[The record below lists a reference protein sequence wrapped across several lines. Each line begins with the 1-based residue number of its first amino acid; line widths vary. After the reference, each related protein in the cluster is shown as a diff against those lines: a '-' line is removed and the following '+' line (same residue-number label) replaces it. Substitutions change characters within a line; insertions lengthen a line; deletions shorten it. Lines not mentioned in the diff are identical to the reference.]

1 MRSTINADNIAPED
15 MKERAMIFIRKHM
28 EEALKV
34 EYLAEEDPRSLW
46 VALEERFNH
55 QRTIYLPEARHD
67 WQNIRFQD
75 FKTVNEYNSEIC
87 RIRSL
92 LKFCGEELTEA
103 DLLEKTF
110 STFPPSCMVLQQ
122 QYRERNF
129 ARFSELVTIML
140 LAEKNND
147 LLLRNDQA
155 RPTGTRAVP
164 LPEANAIAHREN
176 NRARRNRGRGRGRRP
191 KHPRHGRRN
200 GPRNGPYDRD
210 YQDNRPRGN
219 NRARRNRGRGRGRR
233 PEHPRHGRRNG
244 PRNGPYDRDHQDNRP
259 RGRGGR
265 GQGPRGGNRN
275 AQVQQA
281 QIRENV
287 GPARHPQNQH
297 NLCYRC
303 GGTDYWSRTCRA
315 TNEEIGE
322 YHARRGTREA
332 NLVEWSVPI
341 DTTLEITDFQ
351 AANGYI
357 ED

>member
-1 MRSTINADNIAPED
+1 MSRMSNLNKLDFVALEVSGRNYLKWTQDVKLHLTANKMRSTIIADNITPED
-15 MKERAMIFIRKHM
+15 MKARAMIFIRKHM

-55 QRTIYLPEARHD
+55 QRAIYLPEARHD

-129 ARFSELVTIML
+129 ARFSELITILL
-140 LAEKNND
+140 LAEKNNN

-155 RPTGTRAVP
+155 RPTGTRAIP
-164 LPEANAIAHREN
+164 LPEANIIAHHEN
-176 NRARRNRGRGRGRRP
+176 NRGRRNRGRGRGRRSE
-191 KHPRHGRRN
+191 R
-200 GPRNGPYDRD
+200 
-210 YQDNRPRGN
+210 
-219 NRARRNRGRGRGRR
+219 
-233 PEHPRHGRRNG
+233 PRHGRRNG
-244 PRNGPYDRDHQDNRP
+244 PRNGPYDRDHPGNGP

-275 AQVQQA
+275 AQVRQA
-281 QIRENV
+281 QIRENP
-287 GPARHPQNQH
+287 GPARRPQNQH

-303 GGTDYWSRTCRA
+303 GGTDHWSRTCRA
-315 TNEEIGE
+315 TDEEIGE

-332 NLVEWSVPI
+332 NLVEESVPM

>member
-1 MRSTINADNIAPED
+1 MSNLNKLDFVALEVSGRNYLKWSQDVKLHLTTNKMRSTINADNIAPED
-15 MKERAMIFIRKHM
+15 MKARVMIFIRKHM

-92 LKFCGEELTEA
+92 IKFCGEELTED

-129 ARFSELVTIML
+129 ARFSELVTVLL

-164 LPEANAIAHREN
+164 LPEANAIAHR
-176 NRARRNRGRGRGRRP
+176 ARRNRGRGKGRRP
-191 KHPRHGRRN
+191 ERLRHGRRN
-200 GPRNGPYDRD
+200 RPRNAPYDCD
-210 YQDNRPRGN
+210 HQGNRPM
-219 NRARRNRGRGRGRR
+219 
-233 PEHPRHGRRNG
+233 
-244 PRNGPYDRDHQDNRP
+244 
-259 RGRGGR
+259 GRGGR

-275 AQVQQA
+275 A
-281 QIRENV
+281 
-287 GPARHPQNQH
+287 
-297 NLCYRC
+297 
-303 GGTDYWSRTCRA
+303 
-315 TNEEIGE
+315 
-322 YHARRGTREA
+322 
-332 NLVEWSVPI
+332 
-341 DTTLEITDFQ
+341 
-351 AANGYI
+351 
-357 ED
+357 